1 MATENQPPPPEMI
14 PEPPPVAEKSDYKP
28 AAQEITS
35 ENVDLV
41 ENFIGSIYG
50 EAKRIDQANIG
61 DNQFTKGVK
70 IDAHKEIVSLR
81 QSVNNP
87 GQNHNP
93 PAMPPL
99 AMPPPAV
106 NQPVMNQSPQPVM
119 NDQPSYV
126 QPGDSLIL
134 KHEIDQLKEQLVD
147 IKKLYNEFFKLKM
160 VKGKW
165 NITCDGK
172 TQSTVTISKT
182 WNVLNKMLKNKSKS
196 INIEYVDDE

>member
-14 PEPPPVAEKSDYKP
+14 PEPPPVGERSDYVP

-50 EAKRIDQANIG
+50 EAKRIDHANIG
-61 DNQFTKGVK
+61 DNRFTKGVK
-70 IDAHKEIVSLR
+70 IDAHKEILNLR
-81 QSVNNP
+81 QSVNP
-87 GQNHNP
+87 QGQNHTP
-93 PAMPPL
+93 PVKTSPV
-99 AMPPPAV
+99 V
-106 NQPVMNQSPQPVM
+106 NQPPMAHSPQPVM
-119 NDQPSYV
+119 NQQPSFV